1 MTSKCSTLS
10 QDLMQQFADMK
21 GFSVRNLKYI
31 RQWHSF
37 WIESSSGQQA
47 VAQLTAIPWGHNLA
61 ILSKCQSHAEALS
74 TKEQQHV

>member
-10 QDLMQQFADMK
+10 QDLMQEFPDMK

-37 WIESSSGQQA
+37 WTESPIGQQA

-61 ILSKCQSHAEALS
+61 ILSKCQSHPEAMS

>member
-10 QDLMQQFADMK
+10 QDLMQEFPDMK

-61 ILSKCQSHAEALS
+61 ILSKCQSHPEALS